1 MAGVVDPRFSAL
13 YGDASKWLE
22 AAPDYDAII
31 AKVGAA
37 DGAGVLAK
45 SACMTALLN
54 LAVRSP
60 TVVAF
65 VLASDPDLI
74 HVGHSCTRYPAN
86 ISKPSAVDDQFI
98 VLVGDRED
106 SCEPIAIDDDGFSRG
121 AATRCHSV
129 DEIRGNQGHA
139 ATPAVLRRASPAGG
153 TAGSAELRW
162 RPVMLLPFEIAG
174 DALSLQPEGSCTLPG
189 FYTSFLETPLAS
201 GDAAT
206 VARFTPLRD
215 WWRTACT
222 VNSGGDRI
230 NDVDTVDPAN
240 PRERGQL
247 NTWVT
252 SVKRDAM
259 ARIGIG
265 GPTLTD
271 AAFQA
276 GVTDITNQLATNATS
291 IQTTLQGTADA
302 ALAFERDRRNVE
314 FADKYGD
321 AVADRVYKWT
331 NATNHA
337 TLPSALKIHTCL
349 TPPSSLTS
357 REVA

>member
-22 AAPDYDAII
+22 AAPDYDAVI

-86 ISKPSAVDDQFI
+86 ISKPSAVDHQFI

-153 TAGSAELRW
+153 TAGSDTRVEPASI
-162 RPVMLLPFEIAG
+162 PV
-174 DALSLQPEGSCTLPG
+174 QT
-189 FYTSFLETPLAS
+189 TKQNWT
-201 GDAAT
+201 
-206 VARFTPLRD
+206 
-215 WWRTACT
+215 
-222 VNSGGDRI
+222 NQ
-230 NDVDTVDPAN
+230 
-240 PRERGQL
+240 QL
-247 NTWVT
+247 NRQKN
-252 SVKRDAM
+252 S
-259 ARIGIG
+259 
-265 GPTLTD
+265 
-271 AAFQA
+271 Q
-276 GVTDITNQLATNATS
+276 
-291 IQTTLQGTADA
+291 
-302 ALAFERDRRNVE
+302 FEAHNFASRTERN
-314 FADKYGD
+314 
-321 AVADRVYKWT
+321 
-331 NATNHA
+331 
-337 TLPSALKIHTCL
+337 S
-349 TPPSSLTS
+349 
-357 REVA
+357 